1 MKSTIKGVGI
11 ISTSMLIIAIPML
24 LVIGF
29 YENWYDFINALLILF
44 FILDV
49 MLVGT
54 VIYMLAD
61 DEQRR

>member
-1 MKSTIKGVGI
+1 MKSVIKGIGV
-11 ISTSMLIIAIPML
+11 ISTTILLIATPML

-29 YENWYDFINALLILF
+29 YENWHDFIVALLIIF

-61 DEQRR
+61 DE